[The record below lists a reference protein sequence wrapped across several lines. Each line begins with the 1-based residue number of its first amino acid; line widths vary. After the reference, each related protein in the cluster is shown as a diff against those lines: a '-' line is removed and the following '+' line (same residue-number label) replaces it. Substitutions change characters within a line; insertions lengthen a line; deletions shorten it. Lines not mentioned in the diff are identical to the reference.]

1 MKKLALAVTASL
13 ICLAILLPV
22 IGSFNHLIIIPA
34 SHAEVYRAYGAPMPP
49 PIPPGFV
56 ANSDAK
62 SQLVADG
69 APMPPPIPP
78 GYSTV
83 TAVA

>member
-34 SHAEVYRAYGAPMPP
+34 SHADVYRADGAPMPP
-49 PIPPGFV
+49 PIPPGLV
-56 ANSDAK
+56 TNSDVN